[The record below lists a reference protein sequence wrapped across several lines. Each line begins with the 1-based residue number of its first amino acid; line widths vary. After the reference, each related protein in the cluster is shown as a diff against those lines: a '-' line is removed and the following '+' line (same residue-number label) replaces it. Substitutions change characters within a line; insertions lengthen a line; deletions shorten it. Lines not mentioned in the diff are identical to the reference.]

1 MLGGVKGKEQL
12 SQHGRAVLPV
22 AVSTAGLGWY
32 FSCQGRE
39 VSEVGWPMHPCA
51 L

>member
-1 MLGGVKGKEQL
+1 MLVGVMGKEQL
-12 SQHGRAVLPV
+12 SQHGRAVLLV
-22 AVSTAGLGWY
+22 AVSTAGVGWC

-39 VSEVGWPMHPCA
+39 VSEVGWPTHPCA